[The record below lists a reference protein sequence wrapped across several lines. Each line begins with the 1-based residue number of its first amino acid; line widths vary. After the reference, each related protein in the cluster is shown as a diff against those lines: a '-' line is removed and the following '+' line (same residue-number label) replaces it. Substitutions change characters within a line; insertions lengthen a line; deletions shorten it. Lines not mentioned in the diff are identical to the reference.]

1 MERLDEHGA
10 QRAAEP
16 ADTVVFGGNRAL
28 ERKGISRS
36 VPCVTRDRSEE
47 TRGTV
52 VRRSVGVYRAL
63 HGRRAHVRGVHQAAQ
78 RALKPTPDTSR
89 CTTSNFARI
98 GVITLAFQ
106 VTSSLLQPLL

>member
-28 ERKGISRS
+28 KRKGISGI
-36 VPCVTRDRSEE
+36 VPSVTRHRSKEN
-47 TRGTV
+47 RGTV
-52 VRRSVGVYRAL
+52 VRRSVWVYRAL

-78 RALKPTPDTSR
+78 RALKPNSDTSR
-89 CTTSNFARI
+89 CTTSNYNTRRGESATDRH
-98 GVITLAFQ
+98 A
-106 VTSSLLQPLL
+106 